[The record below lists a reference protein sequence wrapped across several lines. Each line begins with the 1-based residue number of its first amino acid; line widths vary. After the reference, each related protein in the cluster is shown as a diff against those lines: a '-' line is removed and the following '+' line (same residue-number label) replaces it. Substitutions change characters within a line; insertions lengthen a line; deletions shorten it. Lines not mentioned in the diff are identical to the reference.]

1 MTRASQV
8 AAELEALGQPVRQR
22 TSDGWQQVLAGPF
35 KTREAAEQAQAKLD
49 QAGYTGTQIVP
60 AAPQPVPAATLNELN
75 DRNVRSDR
83 VP

>member
-8 AAELEALGQPVRQR
+8 ATELEALGQPVRQR
-22 TSDGWQQVLAGPF
+22 TSDGWEQVLAGPF

-60 AAPQPVPAATLNELN
+60 AATPPVPAA
-75 DRNVRSDR
+75 R
-83 VP
+83 

>member
-8 AAELEALGQPVRQR
+8 ATELEALGQPVRQR

-35 KTREAAEQAQAKLD
+35 KTGRRPRKRRPSSTRRD
-49 QAGYTGTQIVP
+49 T
-60 AAPQPVPAATLNELN
+60 PVPRSFPPRSNRRPPRAEELSY
-75 DRNVRSDR
+75 RIVRFDR